1 MNRRRFLASSASS
14 LAAAGWAGSSL
25 SSVSGAE
32 PAGQWKVAVIGHT
45 GRGNYG
51 HGIDTMWLDMP
62 ETTIVAVADP
72 DDAGRAKA
80 VEKLK
85 AGRDFADYRKML
97 DEIKPDLV
105 AIGPRHLD
113 QHRDMVVAAAAAGA
127 KGIYMEKP
135 FCRSLAEADE
145 MVAACAKSNTKLA
158 VAHRN
163 RYHPVMPVVA
173 QMVTDGAI
181 GRLLEIRARGKED
194 QRGGSLDLWVLGSH
208 LMNLMHFFGGQPRA
222 CSGTVLQDGRPVTK
236 ADVKEGDEG
245 TGPLA
250 GNEVHA
256 RWEMERGFPV
266 FFDSIQGAGNASA
279 GFGLQLIGT
288 EGIIDART
296 DKEPAAQLLAGSPF
310 RPGADPRA
318 WVPITS
324 AGLGKPEPIADIR
337 LQVAGH
343 VAPGR
348 DLIAAIRED
357 RQPLCGAEDGRITV
371 EMILSVFESHRQGG
385 ARVEIPLKNRENP
398 LGML

>member
-1 MNRRRFLASSASS
+1 
-14 LAAAGWAGSSL
+14 
-25 SSVSGAE
+25 
-32 PAGQWKVAVIGHT
+32 
-45 GRGNYG
+45 
-51 HGIDTMWLDMP
+51 MWLDMP

-97 DEIKPDLV
+97 DKIKPDLV

-222 CSGTVLQDGRPVTK
+222 CSGSVLQDGRPVTK

-250 GNEVHA
+250 GNE
-256 RWEMERGFPV
+256 
-266 FFDSIQGAGNASA
+266 
-279 GFGLQLIGT
+279 
-288 EGIIDART
+288 
-296 DKEPAAQLLAGSPF
+296 
-310 RPGADPRA
+310 
-318 WVPITS
+318 
-324 AGLGKPEPIADIR
+324 
-337 LQVAGH
+337 
-343 VAPGR
+343 
-348 DLIAAIRED
+348 
-357 RQPLCGAEDGRITV
+357 
-371 EMILSVFESHRQGG
+371 
-385 ARVEIPLKNRENP
+385 
-398 LGML
+398 